1 MLSSILAIAIPVLGA
16 FSLALVAFALASR
29 QEERASARDALSQLQ
44 EFEVVGD
51 RDKALLVPLR
61 ARVLGPMT
69 GVIEG
74 VGRKFSPPDYVAGV
88 KDKHLKAGIDKARA
102 VENFLF
108 MRAALIFAIVPWFFF
123 VFFVPLPFF
132 TSLFWKLALF
142 GLGAVGAIVLPNKR
156 LDAKVAERE
165 LAIRRALPDTLD
177 LLTICVESGLGFEQ
191 ALDRVVENVPGPLS
205 REFARMLGEVTAGSS
220 RADALRNLQ
229 ERIDS
234 EEVRS
239 FVLAMIQADT
249 FGVSIGR
256 VLRGQSDEMRIRR
269 RQEAQEK
276 AQKAPVKMLI
286 PMVFC
291 IFPSLFIVILGPA
304 ALNIINSGFGN

>member
-1 MLSSILAIAIPVLGA
+1 MLSSILAVAIPILGA
-16 FSLALVAFALASR
+16 LSIALVAYAVISR
-29 QEERASARDALSQLQ
+29 QQERVSARDALSQLQ

-61 ARVLGPMT
+61 ARVFGPLT

-74 VGRKFSPPDYVAGV
+74 IGKKFSPPDYVAGV
-88 KDKHLKAGIDKARA
+88 KDKHLKAGIGKARA

-108 MRAALIFAIVPWFFF
+108 TRAALIFAIIPWAGF
-123 VFFVPLPFF
+123 VFLVPLPFF
-132 TSLFWKLALF
+132 NTLFWKFALF
-142 GLGAVGAIVLPNKR
+142 ALGAVAAFVLPNKR
-156 LDAKVAERE
+156 LDAKVQERE
-165 LAIRRALPDTLD
+165 VAIRRALPDTLD

-256 VLRGQSDEMRIRR
+256 VLRGQADEMRIRR
-269 RQEAQEK
+269 RQEAQEA

-304 ALNIINSGFGN
+304 ALSILDTFNG

>member
-1 MLSSILAIAIPVLGA
+1 MLSSILTVAIPVLGA
-16 FSLALVAFALASR
+16 LSVALVAFVIVSR
-29 QEERASARDALSQLQ
+29 QQERVSARDALSQLQ
-44 EFEVVGD
+44 EFEIVGD
-51 RDKALLVPLR
+51 RDKSLLVPLR
-61 ARVLGPMT
+61 TRLLGPAA

-74 VGRKFSPPDYVAGV
+74 VGKKFSPPDYVAGV
-88 KDKHLKAGIDKARA
+88 KDKHLRAGIDKTKA
-102 VENFLF
+102 VESFLF
-108 MRAALIFAIVPWFFF
+108 QRAAFILAIVPIALII
-123 VFFVPLPFF
+123 FFVPLPFF
-132 TSLFWKLALF
+132 NTLVRQI
-142 GLGAVGAIVLPNKR
+142 GLVGFVAVGAFVLPNKR
-156 LDAKVAERE
+156 LDAKVEERE
-165 LAIRRALPDTLD
+165 VAIRRALPDTLD
-177 LLTICVESGLGFEQ
+177 LLTICVESGLGFDQ
-191 ALDRVVENVPGPLS
+191 AVDRVVENVPGPLS

-229 ERIDS
+229 ERINS

-256 VLRGQSDEMRIRR
+256 VLRGQADEMRIRR

-304 ALNIINSGFGN
+304 ALSILETFNA